1 MRVTKSLLSG
11 ISALALA
18 GAAFAGQDS
27 AAVYGSVETSPPEN
41 LSEQYVE
48 PMGSEGE
55 DWLSLREEEE
65 LMLEEERLAALEE
78 RADVIYLYPMES

>member
-27 AAVYGSVETSPPEN
+27 AAVYGSVTSPPEN

-55 DWLSLREEEE
+55 ELLSLREEEE

-78 RADVIYLYPMES
+78 REDVIYLYPMES